1 MACPAAASGSST
13 RSARSRAWLRI
24 IASATGLT
32 LLEPE
37 DGDFGAAFGAA
48 KLAAAAVTGD
58 TSARIF
64 AQPAVRA
71 EIAPDPALAAAYA
84 QKYHAYRTAW
94 PHLRDLPA

>member
-1 MACPAAASGSST
+1 MHSGTRVRTSS
-13 RSARSRAWLRI
+13 A
-24 IASATGLT
+24 
-32 LLEPE
+32 
-37 DGDFGAAFGAA
+37 
-48 KLAAAAVTGD
+48 
-58 TSARIF
+58 ARIF